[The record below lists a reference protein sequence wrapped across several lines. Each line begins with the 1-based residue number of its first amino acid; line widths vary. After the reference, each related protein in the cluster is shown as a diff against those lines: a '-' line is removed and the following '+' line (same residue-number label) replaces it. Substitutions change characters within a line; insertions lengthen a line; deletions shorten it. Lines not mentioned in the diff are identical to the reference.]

1 MFNFESIILRS
12 AQKGRASMYMDTNP
26 HLYTIQLMY
35 SIIEPIY
42 NISQPIINSP

>member
-1 MFNFESIILRS
+1 
-12 AQKGRASMYMDTNP
+12 MYMDTNP